1 MSNATKQP
9 VLSIQDLTIRF
20 KTPDGWVKA
29 VNGVSL
35 DLNHSEILGI
45 VGESG
50 SGKSQSF
57 MAPMGLLADNAEVS
71 GRALFEGQDLLSL
84 DSQALNKVRGTK
96 ISMVFQDPMTCL
108 NPYLSIATQMMEGLR
123 FHNPGISKQVA
134 KRRCIDMLDQVAI
147 PDAARRFNQYPHELS
162 GGMRQRLM
170 IAMALLND
178 PKVLIADEPT
188 TALDVTI
195 QAQILDILR
204 NLQAERHMSIVLI
217 THDLGVVAETCDRV
231 AVMYGGRLQEVAN
244 AQELFEAPQHPY
256 TIALMQA
263 TPRVEADDQTQ
274 RLAAIPGQPPNMRV
288 PPPGCAFFP
297 RCAIGEASVCS
308 ERPPELVE
316 RQPGHSCACF
326 RADEAVKL
334 RETEHV

>member
-1 MSNATKQP
+1 MSNAI
-9 VLSIQDLTIRF
+9 LSLRDLTIHF
-20 KTPDGWVKA
+20 KTPDGMVKA
-29 VNGVSL
+29 VNGVTL
-35 DLNHSEILGI
+35 DLQEQEILGI

-50 SGKSQSF
+50 SGKSQTW
-57 MAPMGLLADNAEVS
+57 MAPMGLLADNATVT
-71 GRALFEGQDLLSL
+71 GQAVFDGQNLLALKPQE
-84 DSQALNKVRGTK
+84 LNKIRGTK

-108 NPYLSIATQMMEGLR
+108 NPYLSIAVQMMEGLR
-123 FHNPGISKQVA
+123 FHDPSISKREAEKRCVA
-134 KRRCIDMLDQVAI
+134 MLERVAI
-147 PDAARRFNQYPHELS
+147 PDASRRFRQYPHELS

-178 PKVLIADEPT
+178 PQVLIADEPT

-204 NLQAERHMSIVLI
+204 ELQRERGMSIVLI

-231 AVMYGGRLQEVAN
+231 AVMYGGRVQEAAT
-244 AQELFEAPQHPY
+244 AQGLFESPQHPY

-263 TPRVEADDQTQ
+263 TPRVEADAETQ

-297 RCAIGEASVCS
+297 RCPVAIKGTCDVSPPPLEA
-308 ERPPELVE
+308 R
-316 RQPGHSCACF
+316 RDQHFCACYKSD
-326 RADEAVKL
+326 AQQILKEA
-334 RETEHV
+334 EHV

>member
-1 MSNATKQP
+1 MSTQSASP
-9 VLSIQDLTIRF
+9 VLSIKDLTIRF

-35 DLNHSEILGI
+35 DLNQSEILGI

-71 GRALFEGQDLLSL
+71 GQALFQGHDLLSL
-84 DSQALNKVRGTK
+84 GTRELNQIRGTK

-123 FHNPGISKQVA
+123 YHNPDISRRDA
-134 KRRCIDMLDQVAI
+134 KKRCIDMLDQVAI

-170 IAMALLND
+170 IAIALLND
-178 PKVLIADEPT
+178 PQILIADEPT

-204 NLQAERHMSIVLI
+204 ALQAERNMSIVLI

-231 AVMYGGRLQEVAN
+231 AVMYGGRLQEVAP
-244 AQELFEAPQHPY
+244 AKELFENPQHPY

-263 TPRVEADDQTQ
+263 TPRVEADDKTQ

-297 RCAIGEASVCS
+297 RCAVGQAQPCS
-308 ERPPELVE
+308 ERAPELEE

-326 RADEAVKL
+326 RMEAALKL
-334 RETEHV
+334 RETGHV

>member
-1 MSNATKQP
+1 MTQAI
-9 VLSIQDLTIRF
+9 LSLRDLTIHF
-20 KTPDGWVKA
+20 KTPDGIVKA

-35 DLNHSEILGI
+35 DLREQEILGI

-50 SGKSQSF
+50 SGKSQTW
-57 MAPMGLLADNAEVS
+57 MAPMGLLADNASVS
-71 GRALFEGQDLLSL
+71 GQALFEGQDLLSL
-84 DSQALNKVRGTK
+84 EPRALNRVRGTK

-108 NPYLSIATQMMEGLR
+108 NPYLSISTQMMEGLR
-123 FHNPGISKQVA
+123 FHDRSISKTEA
-134 KRRCIDMLDQVAI
+134 KKRCIAMLERVAI
-147 PDAARRFNQYPHELS
+147 PDASRRFRQYPHELS

-204 NLQAERHMSIVLI
+204 ELQAERGMSIVLI

-231 AVMYGGRLQEVAN
+231 AVMYGGRVQETAA
-244 AQELFEAPQHPY
+244 AQALFENPQHPY

-263 TPRVEADDQTQ
+263 TPRVEADAETQ

-297 RCAIGEASVCS
+297 RCPLGAPDLCTAATPPLE
-308 ERPPELVE
+308 ERD
-316 RQPGHSCACF
+316 QDHFCACYK
-326 RADEAVKL
+326 ADAPQLLKEA
-334 RETEHV
+334 